1 MRLFAY
7 AHEGFSGS
15 LVTIEIDLRAGIPGT
30 DIVGLPGAA
39 IREARER
46 VRASIRNA
54 GYLYPRERV
63 LVNLGPA
70 DVPKTGSSFDLGI
83 AFSILLSSGQLSKHR
98 DAPDTVLV
106 LGELGLD
113 GLVRPVRGVIAAVL
127 DAKDAGISE
136 VVVAARNAPE
146 ASAVS
151 GVRVFP
157 VEHLC
162 DLERACMRSHY
173 SRAEDADSDS
183 DRDLHSQHTYPF
195 RDVIGQQ
202 RAKRAAFIAAVGG
215 HHLLL
220 AGPPGSGKTMIARR
234 LPALMPELDDETAS
248 EVTRIYSLS
257 GRLADY
263 EGLMRRAPFRS
274 PHHTA
279 GPAGII
285 GGGRSV
291 SPGDISLAHGGILFL
306 DEAPEFRP
314 GILQALREPLEDRL
328 IRIARAG
335 RQYVFPAK
343 IQLVL
348 AANLCPCGALGK
360 GSGYC
365 TCSIQ
370 EISRYWKRIGGA
382 LLDRIDLRVPLASS
396 EWQGEDSF
404 EHTASDHEE
413 YTAHGVQLAQQR
425 LASIRSEFAMNSESD
440 TDSWMTRMSRT
451 VSRDA
456 QQCLM
461 DARAH
466 MHLSHRAC
474 SSILRVALT
483 IAAIEDAES
492 VESEHLLE
500 AVQHRRMGEAESIW
514 QDWVRCVESV

>member
-1 MRLFAY
+1 MKLFAY

-70 DVPKTGSSFDLGI
+70 DVPKTGSAFDLGI
-83 AFSILLSSGQLSKHR
+83 AFSILLRSGQLSRHV
-98 DAPDTVLV
+98 DAPDAVLV

-113 GLVRPVRGVIAAVL
+113 GRVRPVRGVIAAVL
-127 DAKDAGISE
+127 AAKDAGIHE
-136 VVVAARNAPE
+136 VVVAASNAPE

-157 VEHLC
+157 VEYLC
-162 DLERACMRSHY
+162 DLEHACTLSHY
-173 SRAEDADSDS
+173 TRAKDADR
-183 DRDLHSQHTYPF
+183 DRSPHSHHTYPF

-257 GRLADY
+257 GRLPDY
-263 EGLMRRAPFRS
+263 EGLIRRAPFRS

-328 IRIARAG
+328 IRLARAG

-365 TCSIQ
+365 TCSVQ
-370 EISRYWKRIGGA
+370 EITRYWKRIGGA

-396 EWQGEDSF
+396 EWQGVDSF
-404 EHTASDHEE
+404 EPSSSDDGE
-413 YTAHGVQLAQQR
+413 YTAHGVQIAQQR
-425 LASIRSEFAMNSESD
+425 LARIRAESAAS
-440 TDSWMTRMSRT
+440 TDSGFDSWIVHMSRT
-451 VSRDA
+451 VSREA

-474 SSILRVALT
+474 ASILRVSLT
-483 IAAIEDAES
+483 IAAIEDAAS
-492 VESEHLLE
+492 VESRHLLE